1 MYYTQQ
7 EISELKEFPGFKHLG
22 GFFRVGTY
30 RRYYWTLYRSRFEEV
45 EVPKLIIVYGSE
57 DMVCNLASVMELY
70 KHATSK
76 DKTLKIYP
84 GM

>member
-1 MYYTQQ
+1 M
-7 EISELKEFPGFKHLG
+7 
-22 GFFRVGTY
+22 
-30 RRYYWTLYRSRFEEV
+30 

>member
-1 MYYTQQ
+1 M
-7 EISELKEFPGFKHLG
+7 
-22 GFFRVGTY
+22 
-30 RRYYWTLYRSRFEEV
+30 

-84 GM
+84 GMCRKWRQTGFKGLAIERDE